1 MSDYTVVSK
10 TDLPKMHSIS
20 VSLGLE
26 PLVLFA
32 LCHANGST
40 TRRDDPSQP
49 TLLVRGPSTLLTFL
63 TAIERVA
70 ARRALLEF
78 QNGLLAVLTSSA

>member
-10 TDLPKMHSIS
+10 TDLPRMHSIS

-26 PLVLFA
+26 PLVFA